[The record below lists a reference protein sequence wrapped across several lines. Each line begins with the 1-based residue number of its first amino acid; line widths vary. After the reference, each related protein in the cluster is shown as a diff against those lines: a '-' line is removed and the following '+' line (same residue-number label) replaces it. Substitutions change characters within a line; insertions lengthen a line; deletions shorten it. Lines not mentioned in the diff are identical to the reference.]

1 MMKGV
6 GGALGLATIPLA
18 AYQLYSMLGG
28 SDAAEERAASEQA
41 LMDSVPFAT
50 SGRPAVDVGE
60 EADLDA
66 LIEMDRNFRP
76 LRSQPRVRLPSSDL
90 RGILDDEMIMRV
102 KQLRMQEEQGIAELL
117 AKNGIY

>member
-6 GGALGLATIPLA
+6 GGALGMATVPLA

-41 LMDSVPFAT
+41 LMDSVPFAM
-50 SGRPAVDVGE
+50 SQRPSTIGE

-66 LIEMDRNFRP
+66 LLEMERMP
-76 LRSQPRVRLPSSDL
+76 RSSRGQARGRLPSRDL